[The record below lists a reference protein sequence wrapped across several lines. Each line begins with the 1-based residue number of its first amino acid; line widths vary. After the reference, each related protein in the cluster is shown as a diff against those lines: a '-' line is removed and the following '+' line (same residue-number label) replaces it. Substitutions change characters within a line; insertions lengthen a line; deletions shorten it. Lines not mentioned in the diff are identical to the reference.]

1 MATRSVLSGLRVMRL
16 LQGQVGTSSPDGDV
30 AKVYRRG
37 ASAQTYPTA
46 ALLFRHAP
54 DLSK

>member
-1 MATRSVLSGLRVMRL
+1 MATRSVLSGLWVMRL
-16 LQGQVGTSSPDGDV
+16 LQGQGRASSPDGDV